1 MLFGLSRDFIQ
12 NGGNYMVLS
21 SPEGIPSSELSR
33 VQTNMISA
41 AKVPHL
47 LPLHMK
53 EVNFKVSLQYEIT
66 NKKMLTHLLKSDKLT
81 LSEYYSLLL
90 QIVSTL
96 EDSKLYMLDPEQ
108 YILQEDY
115 IFIEGPLHMGAVYL
129 TYIPIPSVKNAEAT
143 HASLHQLVTR
153 LVASVSELQGNGI
166 QSLLHYVSVVE
177 EFTWTGL
184 KALLLNLISEVGQHA
199 LYQSTHINNDPF
211 EFHPSGTPSRQSN
224 IILQGT
230 SHASDHE
237 HIRRASATPKAMVH
251 RAPFVPRGEQE
262 RVRKTPVIPPAL
274 NPVDREQPW
283 INNGHMKNEVS
294 VDDDDQEQEEH
305 ETSSMTT
312 YIALGCLVTCAVIWR
327 FLYMT
332 HQGTGM
338 LVVCILI
345 TALLGAIAWL
355 GWKGKLR
362 IHGRREPNLSESVP
376 LFDPYS
382 EELEDYRPARK
393 AGSSFQVERLTGF
406 FGGEGKDRELEPSRA
421 KWEFPDHPTPEHNQP
436 GMGLGSGSV
445 SNSRFASGLS
455 GESISSSIMTA
466 AATDQDK
473 GDYYA
478 QLGQRTEM
486 LSSPRANATVLLKP
500 DYSSEDRKSP
510 SQSSYPYLERREIG
524 QSGLLREESFY
535 GEVLPTPIVL
545 NLPHFIIGRA
555 ADVAQF
561 VEVTS
566 GTSRAHVEISKGSE
580 GYVLKDLGSKNG
592 TLLNKEPMIAYKEY
606 PLCDG
611 DIFTIIQ
618 GEYTYHLRS

>member
-1 MLFGLSRDFIQ
+1 MLFGLSRDFIH

-81 LSEYYSLLL
+81 LNEYYSLLL

-96 EDSKLYMLDPEQ
+96 DDSKLYMLDPEQ

-115 IFIEGPLHMGAVYL
+115 IFIEGPFHMGTVYL

-143 HASLHQLVTR
+143 HASLHQLITR
-153 LVASVSELQGNGI
+153 LMASVSELQGNGI
-166 QSLLHYVSVVE
+166 QSLLHYVSVVD

-184 KALLLNLISEVGQHA
+184 KGLLINLMSEVGQHA
-199 LYQSTHINNDPF
+199 PYQSTHRNNDPSV
-211 EFHPSGTPSRQSN
+211 FHPSSAPSHQSN
-224 IILQGT
+224 VILQG
-230 SHASDHE
+230 SSNAPDHE
-237 HIRRASATPKAMVH
+237 HKRRASAAPKDMLH
-251 RAPFVPRGEQE
+251 RAPFVSRGEQE
-262 RVRKTPVIPPAL
+262 LVRKASAIPPTIT
-274 NPVDREQPW
+274 PIDREHSW

-294 VDDDDQEQEEH
+294 VDDVDQGQEEH

-312 YIALGCLVTCAVIWR
+312 YVALGCLITCAVIWR

-332 HQGTGM
+332 HQETGM
-338 LVVCILI
+338 LMVCILI
-345 TALLGAIAWL
+345 TVLLGAIAWL

-362 IHGRREPNLSESVP
+362 LPVRREQTLSESIP

-382 EELEDYRPARK
+382 GELENYRPARK
-393 AGSSFQVERLTGF
+393 VGSSFQVERLTGF
-406 FGGEGKDRELEPSRA
+406 FGGETKDKEPEPSRA
-421 KWEFPDHPTPEHNQP
+421 KWEFPDHTVSEHNQA
-436 GMGLGSGSV
+436 GSGSRLV
-445 SNSRFASGLS
+445 SRLS
-455 GESISSSIMTA
+455 GESISSSTMTA
-466 AATDQDK
+466 AATENNEDDK

-500 DYSSEDRKSP
+500 DHHSSEDIKGP
-510 SQSSYPYLERREIG
+510 SHSSYPYLERREIG
-524 QSGLLREESFY
+524 QGGLIREEASY
-535 GEVLPTPIVL
+535 GEVLSTPIVL

-555 ADVAQF
+555 TDVAQF
-561 VEVTS
+561 VEVSS

-606 PLCDG
+606 PLHDG
-611 DIFTIIQ
+611 DIFTIIK